1 MAYQQVNI
9 IKKPGDYVVEIQFI
23 LAGAGAAAVIIG
35 MQFKINR
42 CLGRLEGEL
51 GGVKTMLTTHL
62 NKTKV

>member
-1 MAYQQVNI
+1 M
-9 IKKPGDYVVEIQFI
+9 VEIQFI

-51 GGVKTMLTTHL
+51 SGVKTMLTTHL